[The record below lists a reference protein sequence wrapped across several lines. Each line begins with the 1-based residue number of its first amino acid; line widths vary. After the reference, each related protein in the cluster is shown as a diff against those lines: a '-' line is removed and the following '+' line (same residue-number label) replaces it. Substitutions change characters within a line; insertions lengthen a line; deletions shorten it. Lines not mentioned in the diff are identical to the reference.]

1 MPISKHQNDIDEIYA
16 KYQKTLEMLDEALDE
31 IQSLKS
37 ELDQKPKEVLVE
49 KEVEKI
55 VEAEIDLQTPSR
67 VAELEKKLEQKL
79 ANNDGSEI

>member
-16 KYQKTLEMLDEALDE
+16 KYQRTLEMLDEALDE

>member
-16 KYQKTLEMLDEALDE
+16 KYQRTLEMLDEALDE
-31 IQSLKS
+31 IQSLKAA
-37 ELDQKPKEVLVE
+37 LDQKPKEVLVE

-55 VEAEIDLQTPSR
+55 VEAEIDLQTPNR

-79 ANNDGSEI
+79 ANNDGSEN

>member
-16 KYQKTLEMLDEALDE
+16 KYQRTLEMLDEALDE
-31 IQSLKS
+31 IQSLKAA
-37 ELDQKPKEVLVE
+37 LDQKPKEILVE

-55 VEAEIDLQTPSR
+55 VEAEIDLQTPNR

-79 ANNDGSEI
+79 ANNDGSEN